1 MDALSTTAQFGQR
14 VKREL
19 RVQDISLRELA
30 ARMDEYPSSVSRK
43 LVGKRPLTLEEAARI
58 ARELNVPLSA
68 LLP

>member
-30 ARMDEYPSSVSRK
+30 ARMGEYPSSVSRK
-43 LVGKRPLTLEEAARI
+43 LVGKRPLKLEEAARI